1 MTRVAGSTG
10 GLAVERLRPP
20 RSTRAAAI
28 WSISVHVL
36 LIGVTVLLTRLA
48 APVPMPPAYAVEL
61 VAAPA
66 GSRALGAVQQGP
78 STQSSAAAA
87 ASAAPARPADPVAN
101 TGTELSERRNAAAK
115 RPARM
120 PAPTPVKKAP
130 APPPAAA
137 SRTTAARSPAAKGPT
152 AARSGADVTVPGT
165 RPAGGGPTGGRGSDV
180 ASVKV
185 QGIAFPYPGYLE
197 NITRQIALNF
207 KPRPGVALKAE
218 VTFLIHRDGSIS
230 DLRLLS
236 RSGAYA
242 FDLECIGAVE
252 AVGQRRSFGALPTG
266 FRDDVLPVV
275 FSFDPTVLR

>member
-10 GLAVERLRPP
+10 GLAVERVRPP
-20 RSTRAAAI
+20 LSTRAAAI
-28 WSISVHVL
+28 WSISAHVL
-36 LIGVTVLLTRLA
+36 LIGGTVLLTRLA
-48 APVPMPPAYAVEL
+48 APAPMPPAYAVEL

-66 GSRALGAVQQGP
+66 GPRALGAVQQGP

-87 ASAAPARPADPVAN
+87 NAAPARPSDPVAN
-101 TGTELSERRNAAAK
+101 TGTELSERRVAAAK
-115 RPARM
+115 RPART
-120 PAPTPVKKAP
+120 PAPTPAKKAP
-130 APPPAAA
+130 APPVAAA
-137 SRTTAARSPAAKGPT
+137 RRTTAARAPAASGQT
-152 AARSGADVTVPGT
+152 AARSGADVTVPGS
-165 RPAGGGPTGGRGSDV
+165 RPAGGGATGGRGSDV

-230 DLRLLS
+230 DLRLSS

-252 AVGQRRSFGALPTG
+252 AVGQRKSFGALPTG

>member
-10 GLAVERLRPP
+10 GLAVERVRPP
-20 RSTRAAAI
+20 LSTRAAAI
-28 WSISVHVL
+28 WSISAHVL
-36 LIGVTVLLTRLA
+36 LIGGTVLLTRLA
-48 APVPMPPAYAVEL
+48 APAPMPPAYAVEL

-66 GSRALGAVQQGP
+66 GPRALGAVQQGP

-87 ASAAPARPADPVAN
+87 NAAPARPADPVAN
-101 TGTELSERRNAAAK
+101 TGTELSERPVAAAK
-115 RPARM
+115 RPART
-120 PAPTPVKKAP
+120 PAPTPAKKAP
-130 APPPAAA
+130 APPSAAA
-137 SRTTAARSPAAKGPT
+137 SRTTAARTPAASGQT
-152 AARSGADVTVPGT
+152 AARSGADVTVPGS
-165 RPAGGGPTGGRGSDV
+165 RPAGGGATGGRGSDV

-230 DLRLLS
+230 DLRLSS

-252 AVGQRRSFGALPTG
+252 AVGQRKSFGALPTG

>member
-1 MTRVAGSTG
+1 MTKAAVSTG
-10 GLAVERLRPP
+10 GLAVERVRPP
-20 RSTRAAAI
+20 LSTRTAAI
-28 WSISVHVL
+28 WSISAHVL
-36 LIGVTVLLTRLA
+36 LIGGTILLARLA
-48 APVPMPPAYAVEL
+48 APAPMPPAYAVEL

-66 GSRALGAVQQGP
+66 GPRALGAVQQGP
-78 STQSSAAAA
+78 TTPSSTAAAA
-87 ASAAPARPADPVAN
+87 AAGTAPARSAEPVAN
-101 TGTELSERRNAAAK
+101 TVTESSERRVAAAK
-115 RPARM
+115 RPARTPP
-120 PAPTPVKKAP
+120 PASKAA
-130 APPPAAA
+130 APPAAAA
-137 SRTTAARSPAAKGPT
+137 SRTTKAPAPAAKGPVT
-152 AARSGADVTVPGT
+152 PRSGADITVPGT

>member
-1 MTRVAGSTG
+1 MTTVGRLKGGTAVEQVRPPLSTG
-10 GLAVERLRPP
+10 
-20 RSTRAAAI
+20 AAAI
-28 WSISVHVL
+28 WSISAHVA
-36 LIGVTVLLTRLA
+36 LIGGAILLTRLA
-48 APVPMPPAYAVEL
+48 APAPMPPAYAVEL

-66 GSRALGAVQQGP
+66 GPRALGAVQQGP
-78 STQSSAAAA
+78 SAPSSTAPAAEAEAATVRPPVADAGTRLAERRAAA
-87 ASAAPARPADPVAN
+87 V
-101 TGTELSERRNAAAK
+101 K
-115 RPARM
+115 RP
-120 PAPTPVKKAP
+120 VN
-130 APPPAAA
+130 PPPAA
-137 SRTTAARSPAAKGPT
+137 TAKKPVARPAAATPRKPSTSVPKSERPVGPT
-152 AARSGADVTVPGT
+152 SGGDATVPGT
-165 RPAGGGPTGGRGSDV
+165 RPAGGGPTGGRGRDV

-230 DLRLLS
+230 ELRLLS

-252 AVGQRRSFGALPTG
+252 AVGQRKSFGALPAG

>member
-10 GLAVERLRPP
+10 RAARPP
-20 RSTRAAAI
+20 MRPPLSARSAAI
-28 WSISVHVL
+28 WSVTAHAV
-36 LIGVTVLLTRLA
+36 LIGGTVLLARSA
-48 APVPMPPAYAVEL
+48 APAPMPPAYAVEL

-66 GSRALGAVQQGP
+66 GPRARGAMRQGP
-78 STQSSAAAA
+78 TAPPAPA
-87 ASAAPARPADPVAN
+87 ASERDEDAPATPAASVRATP
-101 TGTELSERRNAAAK
+101 TERRNAAARK
-115 RPARM
+115 PVSTPAV
-120 PAPTPVKKAP
+120 PTTRK
-130 APPPAAA
+130 AAA
-137 SRTTAARSPAAKGPT
+137 PSAAAKDGKPSKPET
-152 AARSGADVTVPGT
+152 GAKSAAPKRGGDIAAPGS

-185 QGIAFPYPGYLE
+185 PGIAFPYPGYLE

-207 KPRPGVALKAE
+207 KPKPGVGLKAE
-218 VTFLIHRDGSIS
+218 VSFLIRRDGSIS
-230 DLRLLS
+230 ELRLLS

-252 AVGQRRSFGALPTG
+252 AVGQRKSFGALPAG

>member
-10 GLAVERLRPP
+10 GLAVERVRPP
-20 RSTRAAAI
+20 LSTRGAAI
-28 WSISVHVL
+28 WSISAHVL
-36 LIGVTVLLTRLA
+36 LIGGTVLLTRLA
-48 APVPMPPAYAVEL
+48 APAPMPPAYAVEL

-66 GSRALGAVQQGP
+66 GPRALGAVQQGP

-87 ASAAPARPADPVAN
+87 NAAPARPADPVAN
-101 TGTELSERRNAAAK
+101 TGTELSERPVAAAK
-115 RPARM
+115 RPART
-120 PAPTPVKKAP
+120 PAPTPAKKAP
-130 APPPAAA
+130 APPVAAA
-137 SRTTAARSPAAKGPT
+137 SRTTAARAPAGSGQT
-152 AARSGADVTVPGT
+152 AARSGADVTVPGS
-165 RPAGGGPTGGRGSDV
+165 RPAGGGATGGRGSDV

-230 DLRLLS
+230 DLRLSS

-252 AVGQRRSFGALPTG
+252 AVGQRKSFGALPTG